1 MNIVLILGLVLCYAA
16 LVMIVLVV
24 LAPVRIRRSL
34 LADSRAGEADA
45 PGRAWLRD
53 VESNVERILGRT
65 TVARLAVALDQ
76 AGMKTKPANL
86 VLVTAIGAVAVA
98 LLALII
104 SAPILALA
112 ALVAAPIVAK
122 LTLRYQ
128 TGKRQKTFALQL
140 DDTLQLLAGSL
151 RAGHSLLRSIDAVA
165 NQTEAPTSQEFGRAV
180 NEIRLGRD
188 MGAALGHIG
197 ERMSSEDFIWVVQA
211 IDIHRDVGGNLAEV
225 LDQVGQTIR
234 ERNKLRQDVQS
245 LSADGRISAYVLMGL
260 PVGLAVI
267 LTVMNPGYLAPF
279 VTSMVGWVLTGIS
292 VLMFVA
298 GGLWLRKIINIS
310 L

>member
-1 MNIVLILGLVLCYAA
+1 M
-16 LVMIVLVV
+16 
-24 LAPVRIRRSL
+24 
-34 LADSRAGEADA
+34 
-45 PGRAWLRD
+45 
-53 VESNVERILGRT
+53 
-65 TVARLAVALDQ
+65 
-76 AGMKTKPANL
+76 
-86 VLVTAIGAVAVA
+86 
-98 LLALII
+98 
-104 SAPILALA
+104 
-112 ALVAAPIVAK
+112 
-122 LTLRYQ
+122 
-128 TGKRQKTFALQL
+128 
-140 DDTLQLLAGSL
+140 
-151 RAGHSLLRSIDAVA
+151 DAVA
-165 NQTEAPTSQEFGRAV
+165 NQTEAPTSQEFARAV

-197 ERMSSEDFIWVVQA
+197 EQMSSEDFIWVVQA

-234 ERNKLRQDVQS
+234 ERNELRQEVQS
-245 LSADGRISAYVLMGL
+245 LSADGRISAYVLMAL

-279 VTSMVGWVLTGIS
+279 VTSMVGWVLMGIS